1 MTTQG
6 PSQKRNAD
14 SEFIKVGTEPGNIV
28 EVLAKR
34 FDRVIA
40 SDPSKFHIDV
50 AQKRINSPSVTFHQC
65 RAEDLTNVVDPHEHS
80 QADLVAVAEC
90 IPLMDAEQAMTGFA
104 KLLRPGGTV
113 AIWFYGRPIF
123 ADKKQKKCQDL
134 YDKITSKAFER
145 IFPLKAS
152 QVESAVKTMASWLDI
167 VTFPSETWTDVQRI
181 KWNNDKSLS
190 FLGEEHFDHEIKYKS
205 GVGPGDKIEKQV
217 DRDFWAKED
226 CGVEWVEGFIDA
238 QYPWETTD
246 DEIGAQLKPMYEK
259 LEAAMGGKGST
270 VKIAW
275 PVVLLLATKK

>member
-1 MTTQG
+1 MATSSA
-6 PSQKRNAD
+6 PSIFDGGVDFDWKKYITHRPDYTASNFYPLIWNYHERHSDRYVLAHD
-14 SEFIKVGTEPGNIV
+14 VGTGPGNVV

-40 SDPSKFHIDV
+40 SDPSKFHVDV
-50 AQKRINSPSVTFHQC
+50 AQKRINT
-65 RAEDLTNVVDPHEHS
+65 
-80 QADLVAVAEC
+80 
-90 IPLMDAEQAMTGFA
+90 
-104 KLLRPGGTV
+104 
-113 AIWFYGRPIF
+113 IWFYGRPIF
-123 ADKKQKKCQDL
+123 ADKKQEKCQDL
-134 YDKITSKAFER
+134 YDNITSKAFER

-167 VTFPSETWTDVQRI
+167 VIFPSETWTDVQRI
-181 KWNNDKSLS
+181 KWNNDKPLS

-205 GVGPGDKIEKQV
+205 GVGPGDKIEMQV

-226 CGVEWVEGFIDA
+226 CGVEWVKGFIDA
-238 QYPWETTD
+238 QYLWETTD
-246 DEIGAQLKPMYEK
+246 DEIGAQLEPMYEE